1 MNGAL
6 FIFKKAADDAIALFG
21 KDLSAI
27 DASDQAVTLYFNSQ
41 DSSGADVNS
50 VALTVKDGKENQVVQ
65 LLGELARAE
74 GTVVFDDE
82 VAGNDFPSD
91 NITAISS
98 IQLNGVPG
106 GSVFASQAVESITA
120 SKTLKDSDAG
130 KIFLLDNAS
139 GLTVTMP
146 DSDAAAVGQVYT
158 FLVKTAISS
167 GTYKIGLDSGD
178 FYRGLATGGVGT
190 ANGKAANGTSND
202 FINLN
207 GGTSGGLGGDIIKLV
222 YTDAGFVFCDAIV
235 NHSGTLGAVFA
246 DS

>member
-6 FIFKKAADDAIALFG
+6 FIFKKAANDSIALFG
-21 KDLSAI
+21 KDLAAI
-27 DASDQAVTLYFNSQ
+27 DASAGAVALYFNSQ
-41 DSSGADVNS
+41 DNSGADVNS
-50 VALTVKDGKENQVVQ
+50 VALSVVSGKENQVVQ
-65 LLGELARAE
+65 LLGELARGE
-74 GTVVFDDE
+74 GIHLFDDE

-91 NITAISS
+91 HISGINSIT
-98 IQLNGVPG
+98 LNGVPG

-120 SKTLKDSDAG
+120 SKTLEDSDAG
-130 KIFLLDNAS
+130 KIFLLDAAA

-158 FLVKTAISS
+158 FIVKTAITSNA
-167 GTYKIGLDSGD
+167 YKIGLDSGD
-178 FYRGLATGGVGT
+178 FYRGIATGAVGT
-190 ANGKAANGTSND
+190 ANGKVANGSSND

-207 GGTSGGLGGDIIKLV
+207 GGTTGGLGGDIIKLV
-222 YTDAGFVFCDAIV
+222 YTDAGFVFCDAVV